1 MNSKTLSNNQ
11 CSPPNLNL
19 CRFLESAVDRQD
31 NLEPEDEKE
40 GGLQFQLVYPELLQ
54 GTSSH
59 YLHINFYFA
68 VVEYLIEY
76 TNKGFF

>member
-31 NLEPEDEKE
+31 NIEPEDENE
-40 GGLQFQLVYPELLQ
+40 GGLQFQLVYPELLL
-54 GTSSH
+54 GTASH
-59 YLHINFYFA
+59 YIHVVLYFA
-68 VVEYLIEY
+68 VVEYLSGY
-76 TNKGFF
+76 AAKGFF